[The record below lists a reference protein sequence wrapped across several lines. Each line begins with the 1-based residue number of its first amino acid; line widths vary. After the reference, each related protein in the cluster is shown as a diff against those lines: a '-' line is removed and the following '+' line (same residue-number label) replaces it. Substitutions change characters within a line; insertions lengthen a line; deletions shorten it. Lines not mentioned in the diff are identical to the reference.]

1 MLERVL
7 NMSLSQKYSDTNFR
21 SNCSMFFIKLKILE
35 NSQENIYSLEKQKTL
50 EKNYEVRS
58 QTLKKVHVTN
68 LTKLSIFAQ

>member
-7 NMSLSQKYSDTNFR
+7 NMPLSQKYSDTNFR
-21 SNCSMFFIKLKILE
+21 SNYSMFFIKLKILE

-68 LTKLSIFAQ
+68 LTKLSIFVQ

>member
-1 MLERVL
+1 
-7 NMSLSQKYSDTNFR
+7 
-21 SNCSMFFIKLKILE
+21 MFFIKLKILE

-58 QTLKKVHVTN
+58 QTLNKVHVTN